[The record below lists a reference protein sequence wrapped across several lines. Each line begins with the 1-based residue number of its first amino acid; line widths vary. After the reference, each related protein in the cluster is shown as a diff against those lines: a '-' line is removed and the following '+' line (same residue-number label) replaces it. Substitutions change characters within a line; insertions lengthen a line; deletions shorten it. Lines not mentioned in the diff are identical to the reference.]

1 MYRRRNT
8 TLTVID
14 NQPNL
19 TFVLNTQNKGL
30 KVAANNIISDV
41 MRSFDI
47 DKFFAQDALTINSIK
62 INYVLYDYFEEN
74 FKYMSDIE
82 KIVMSKFSLQYVE
95 NIEEH
100 IMKGCITGMI
110 TLKKNEWVIFI
121 YYIIF
126 IYLLFVIYYLT
137 FRLLSRLKMVMI
149 E

>member
-47 DKFFAQDALTINSIK
+47 GKFFAQDALTINSKK
-62 INYVLYDYFEEN
+62 INYVLYDYFEEIS
-74 FKYMSDIE
+74 KYTSDIE

-100 IMKGCITGMI
+100 IMKGFITGMI
-110 TLKKNEWVIFI
+110 TLKKND
-121 YYIIF
+121 
-126 IYLLFVIYYLT
+126 
-137 FRLLSRLKMVMI
+137 
-149 E
+149 